1 MADSRRYAVLF
12 DLDGTLVDSIA
23 LLLASMRHTFQG
35 RNRQPSD
42 AEWIEGI
49 GTPLPKQLT
58 PYVES
63 DEDRE
68 RLVNRYRTVQ
78 CENHDRL
85 MARYEGVIDTLALL
99 YQRGHPMAVVTS
111 KGNAMMERGL
121 KFIGADDYIEVFFSS
136 RRRHTSYIGDW
147 SSDVCCSDLSGRP
160 VVDRV
165 DRDRDRLLEAGQRRV
180 AGRRRGRAA
189 DRVAGVGDRELE
201 AVGAV
206 VVGVRAV
213 AERLQI
219 GRASGREGVWMWV
232 VRGSGRD

>member
-1 MADSRRYAVLF
+1 MTDARPYAVLF

-68 RLVNRYRTVQ
+68 RLVNRYRTFQ
-78 CENHDRL
+78 MENHDRL

-99 YQRGHPMAVVTS
+99 YQRGHPMGVVTS

-121 KFIGADDYIEVFFSS
+121 KFIGADDYIEVA
-136 RRRHTSYIGDW
+136 IGYD
-147 SSDVCCSDLSGRP
+147 SVHIHKPDPYPVKAALEKLEYDNHEAVFVGDSPHDIKSGNAAGVITVAALWGPFTRS
-160 VVDRV
+160 V
-165 DRDRDRLLEAGQRRV
+165 LEAYKPTYFLDDIKELPPLLDRIT
-180 AGRRRGRAA
+180 AGN
-189 DRVAGVGDRELE
+189 AG
-201 AVGAV
+201 
-206 VVGVRAV
+206 
-213 AERLQI
+213 
-219 GRASGREGVWMWV
+219 
-232 VRGSGRD
+232 